1 MAPPDPVLSVEDI
14 HTYYGDSYVLQGI
27 SLAVRPASVFVVLG
41 RNGMGKTTLI
51 RSVMN
56 LTPPTRGSVHYR
68 GRPIT
73 GLAAY
78 RVARLP
84 IGLVPQ
90 GRRVFPSLT
99 VRENLALPQSAL
111 SGVMRRPKW
120 TLERVYDLFPRLRE
134 RARQSAG
141 SLSGGEQSMLSI
153 GRALMRDPDL
163 LVMDEPTEGLAPVI
177 VREIEAI
184 IMRLREEGLPVLLV
198 EQNYRLA
205 MALADDVAVLA
216 GGKVVWRGAREALE
230 ADEAAR
236 TRWLGV

>member
-1 MAPPDPVLSVEDI
+1 LVSPEPVLTVEDI

-27 SLAVRPASVFVVLG
+27 SLTVEPGRVSVVLG

-56 LTPPTRGSVHYR
+56 LTPPARGTVRYR
-68 GRPIT
+68 GRAVGGMPSW
-73 GLAAY
+73 

-99 VRENLALPQSAL
+99 VRENLTLPQSAL
-111 SGVMRRPKW
+111 SGRSRRPSW
-120 TLERVYDLFPRLRE
+120 TLERVYALFPRLSE
-134 RARQSAG
+134 RAGQWAG

-177 VREIEAI
+177 VQEIEAI
-184 IMRLREEGLPVLLV
+184 IAKLRSEGLPVLLV

-205 MALADDVAVLA
+205 MALADDVSILA
-216 GGKVVWRGAREALE
+216 GGKTVWTGAPSALE
-230 ADEAAR
+230 ADDAAR
-236 TRWLGV
+236 ARWLGV